1 MERRNINASDAP
13 PPVGLTYSQAVE
25 VVNASRTLYISGQVG
40 IDASGTIPEDIVEQ
54 SKVVWANIEAQ
65 LRAGGMSLDNVVK
78 ITTIVTDHAY
88 IAASRSTRLEV
99 LGDRR
104 PGSTLIVAGL
114 VDPAMKIEIEAIAV
128 A

>member
-1 MERRNINASDAP
+1 MDRRNINASDAP

-78 ITTIVTDHAY
+78 ITTIVTDHSY
-88 IAASRSTRLEV
+88 IAASRTARLEV